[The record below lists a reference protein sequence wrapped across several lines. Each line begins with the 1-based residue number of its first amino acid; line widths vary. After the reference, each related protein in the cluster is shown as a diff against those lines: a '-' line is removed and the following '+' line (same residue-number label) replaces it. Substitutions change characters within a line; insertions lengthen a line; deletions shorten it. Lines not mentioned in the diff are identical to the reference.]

1 MVRMAAFEEMCK
13 RRSGNRLLLL
23 LPTYSLPGS
32 SLLAPDT
39 LWLALTGTSR
49 AGAWLAAHSWWGRAH
64 ANQTQ
69 PAPAAL
75 PSCQHFPQRF
85 CFLTPRAAARPAAAA
100 VDGNPFQPVLALLHL
115 HLPKLLLRHT
125 LDHHPDHISLSKRLL
140 LCRLGRN
147 WGVGC
152 VIRPRSHPTAPFL
165 IFFLENASVLCCKI
179 SQSHDGFQLLL
190 VSATTQVG

>member
-1 MVRMAAFEEMCK
+1 M
-13 RRSGNRLLLL
+13 RRCVSGDQATGLLLL

-85 CFLTPRAAARPAAAA
+85 CFLTPRAARPAAAAA

-125 LDHHPDHISLSKRLL
+125 LDHHPDHISLSEILL

-152 VIRPRSHPTAPFL
+152 VIRPRSHPTASFL
-165 IFFLENASVLCCKI
+165 ISFGKCLRFVLQNI
-179 SQSHDGFQLLL
+179 
-190 VSATTQVG
+190 AIP

>member
-1 MVRMAAFEEMCK
+1 M
-13 RRSGNRLLLL
+13 RRCVSGDQATGRLLLL

-85 CFLTPRAAARPAAAA
+85 CFLTPRAARPAAAAAAAAA

-152 VIRPRSHPTAPFL
+152 VIRPRSHPTVPF
-165 IFFLENASVLCCKI
+165 
-179 SQSHDGFQLLL
+179 
-190 VSATTQVG
+190 